1 MLRVLEKKRCMNQR
15 DKHWGHYDAYFPWKS
30 IHTIALYTQSLKKK
44 SEQKISVDWKINIV
58 YVLEMIYV
66 LFSLLIMIIDSR
78 CLMRNTGRY
87 LKKLNKILI

>member
-1 MLRVLEKKRCMNQR
+1 MM
-15 DKHWGHYDAYFPWKS
+15 HIFPDNPY
-30 IHTIALYTQSLKKK
+30 TILLCTHSRWKKK

-87 LKKLNKILI
+87 LKKLIKILI

>member
-1 MLRVLEKKRCMNQR
+1 MHESKGINTEGIMMHIFPDNPYTRLLCTHSRWKKN
-15 DKHWGHYDAYFPWKS
+15 
-30 IHTIALYTQSLKKK
+30 LKKK
-44 SEQKISVDWKINIV
+44 SVDWKINIA

-87 LKKLNKILI
+87 LKKLIKILI